1 MSRRVEVV
9 VVGGSR
15 VVVIEL
21 WRRRLGKERFLMG
34 QAKEYFSGGGA
45 YVLRSLP
52 TSTEK
57 GGHDVHVKPTGT
69 WTYLISSA
77 IQPSD
82 MIKLF
87 FVVYGMLC
95 QKAKQHLRATNM
107 SVHHHQCSMR
117 ETHRAHRH
125 TIVGK
130 LGHDHVYP
138 L

>member
-1 MSRRVEVV
+1 MARGRRVSRRVEVV

-21 WRRRLGKERFLMG
+21 WRRRLGKERFVMG

-57 GGHDVHVKPTGT
+57 GGHDVHVKPT

-77 IQPSD
+77 IQ
-82 MIKLF
+82 
-87 FVVYGMLC
+87 
-95 QKAKQHLRATNM
+95 
-107 SVHHHQCSMR
+107 
-117 ETHRAHRH
+117 
-125 TIVGK
+125 
-130 LGHDHVYP
+130 
-138 L
+138 